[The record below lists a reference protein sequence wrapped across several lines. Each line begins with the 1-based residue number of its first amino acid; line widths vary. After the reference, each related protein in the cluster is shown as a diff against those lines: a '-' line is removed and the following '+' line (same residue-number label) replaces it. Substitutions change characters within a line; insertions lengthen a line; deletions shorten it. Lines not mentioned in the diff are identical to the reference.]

1 VRAICNCSDVARSSS
16 KPIARWAFTPLTG
29 CSIAATGSPIDPLQ
43 NLDGQS
49 QIELLD
55 RLFPRVETG
64 GPHGQKQTFA
74 DWLQE
79 TASQCLSR
87 VDARDW
93 PLHAAGVKGLVTCR

>member
-1 VRAICNCSDVARSSS
+1 MCS
-16 KPIARWAFTPLTG
+16 
-29 CSIAATGSPIDPLQ
+29 
-43 NLDGQS
+43 S

-87 VDARDW
+87 VMRGTG
-93 PLHAAGVKGLVTCR
+93 PYTQLV